1 MQGTLGSQRAE
12 DSGPSTGKR
21 PSTLGRGGAGLAGVH
36 REDGEIDDARLSRML
51 PALRSEDYYVEPSLQ
66 QLAAMGRDDPASL
79 AAVSSFVV
87 GRRGFGCV
95 RWLEPVDVRGLD
107 VEGVVSITKGSLE
120 VRAGH
125 AGQICMYSC

>member
-1 MQGTLGSQRAE
+1 MQGTLGSQRGE

-21 PSTLGRGGAGLAGVH
+21 PSTLGRGAGGLAGAR

-107 VEGVVSITKGSLE
+107 VESL
-120 VRAGH
+120 RALLMG
-125 AGQICMYSC
+125 